1 MSNAALNH
9 NLTLHCVIMCLPV
22 AGLAAPQ
29 LQRKLKLF
37 FFVFVGVKG
46 EEDEEIA
53 SLSLLSHWQAESEK
67 LFSFK

>member
-1 MSNAALNH
+1 
-9 NLTLHCVIMCLPV
+9 MCLPV
-22 AGLAAPQ
+22 AGLAALQ
-29 LQRKLKLF
+29 LQWKLKLF

-67 LFSFK
+67 SFSFK